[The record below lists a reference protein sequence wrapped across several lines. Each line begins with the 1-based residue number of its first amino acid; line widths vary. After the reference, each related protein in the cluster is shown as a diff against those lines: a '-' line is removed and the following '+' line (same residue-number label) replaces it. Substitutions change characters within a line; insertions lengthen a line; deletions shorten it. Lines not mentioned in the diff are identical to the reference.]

1 MPERFFNIFE
11 YESSSLD
18 DNCIIYHDV
27 TFINDVTQIKAG
39 TKFSQCA
46 FQVASGRLVVSDGRT
61 VNLEYYQEFLRERN
75 RCDKCGGPVE
85 LQSNLK
91 QSFCIDSLSN
101 NPGKAYNREWMSIP
115 HWWEYEW
122 CHKCE
127 SISESDKK
135 EVMVKLRQNLKRCKI
150 AENILGICERGHYH
164 THGGQHVKLEINKS
178 PDVVAHKGFDYK
190 PLLHT
195 PQLSVN
201 NETTQNAIFRLHEKY
216 PEASIVALNFASA
229 KRPGG
234 GFLEGSMAQE
244 EDLCYSSTLYASLRN
259 ASSFYEMN
267 AESRLICG
275 HPYNAGLYENVLAIS
290 RNVAFIKNNAY
301 GVFTRPTY
309 VDVVT
314 CAAPNANEFFRLYE
328 RADKD
333 GQSILEEV
341 LDKRIRFML
350 HEIGPR
356 YDILILGAW
365 GCGVFGNDP
374 HFVARLFKQNL
385 QMDFCEKVKLAH
397 FPVYDRE
404 PGSKTFNTF
413 KKVLQYV

>member
-1 MPERFFNIFE
+1 M
-11 YESSSLD
+11 
-18 DNCIIYHDV
+18 
-27 TFINDVTQIKAG
+27 IN
-39 TKFSQCA
+39 
-46 FQVASGRLVVSDGRT
+46 VVD
-61 VNLEYYQEFLRERN
+61 
-75 RCDKCGGPVE
+75 RCDKCGGVVK

-91 QSFCIDSLSN
+91 QSFLIEEDE
-101 NPGKAYNREWMSIP
+101 AFIHRERSSDWVNIP

-122 CHKCE
+122 CPKCE
-127 SISESDKK
+127 SVSDSDKL
-135 EVMVKLRQNLKRCKI
+135 EIMGKLKHNLKRRKI

-164 THGGQHVKLEINKS
+164 TYDGQHVKLEINKS
-178 PDVVAHKGFDYK
+178 PNVIVHDTFGYK
-190 PLLHT
+190 PLLHH
-195 PQLSVN
+195 PQWSVN

-259 ASSFYEMN
+259 ASLFYEKN
-267 AESRLICG
+267 AGSKLIC
-275 HPYNAGLYENVLAIS
+275 GLYENVLAIS

-301 GVFTRPTY
+301 GVFTKPIY

-374 HFVARLFKQNL
+374 RLVARLFKQNL

-404 PGSKTFNTF
+404 PGSKTFNAF
-413 KKVLQYV
+413 QEVLDVRES